1 MANKVH
7 THFTLDSLPSGG
19 LAPKHLHKQ
28 EFGRRLYRLM
38 IAKGWNQSELA
49 RRADIP
55 RDSVSTYV
63 RGKTAPT
70 PQSVEKL
77 ARALGVEPAVLY
89 PNVAESGLENE
100 EPAVDMRVSS
110 SSPHLS
116 WLRVNRLVHT
126 RSALK
131 ILEILEDDNAADAGR
146 GGRDPAVLGEQD

>member
-1 MANKVH
+1 MPNKVH
-7 THFTLDSLPSGG
+7 THFTLDSLPEGG
-19 LAPKHLHKQ
+19 IAPKHLHKQ
-28 EFGRRLYRLM
+28 EFGRRLYRMM

-49 RRADIP
+49 RQSDLP
-55 RDSVSTYV
+55 RDSVSTYI

-77 ARALGVEPAVLY
+77 ACALGVEPTVLY
-89 PNVAESGLENE
+89 PNVAESGLANE

-110 SSPHLS
+110 SAPHLS

-131 ILEILEDDNAADAGR
+131 ILEILNDDNASDAKRSGE
-146 GGRDPAVLGEQD
+146 DPALLREQN